1 MSVSMRWQ
9 ALFADLEGQ
18 ARALQVA
25 ERDSEVADRTR
36 AELGQV
42 SLLARLY
49 RRVGR
54 PVQLNVEGPGEVSGR
69 LERIG
74 ADWLLVTTPDETVVS
89 LAAITL
95 ARNLPV
101 ESTAQ
106 QGISEVRSRMRLT
119 SVLRA
124 VARDRSS
131 VVVAMRAGLSVW
143 GTPERVGADWFDLAV
158 HDAGL
163 SPRRQAV
170 QSRVTIPFSAVA
182 TVRRGMSGW
191 D

>member
-1 MSVSMRWQ
+1 MRWQ

-18 ARALQVA
+18 ARALEAA

-42 SLLARLY
+42 SLIARLY
-49 RRVGR
+49 RQVGK
-54 PVQLNVEGPGEVSGR
+54 PVQLVVEGPGEVSGR

-74 ADWLLVTTPDETVVS
+74 ADWVLVTTPDETVVS

-95 ARNLPV
+95 VRNLPV
-101 ESTAQ
+101 ESTAP
-106 QGISEVRSRMRLT
+106 QGVSAVRSRMRLT

-124 VARDRSS
+124 VARDRSA
-131 VVVAMRAGLSVW
+131 VVVSLRRGLHVG
-143 GTPERVGADWFDLAV
+143 GTPDRVGADWFDLAV
-158 HDAGL
+158 HDSGL
-163 SPRRQAV
+163 GPRRRAV
-170 QSRVTIPFSAVA
+170 RSRVTIPFSAVA

-191 D
+191 E